1 MIGRSTGG
9 LITRPARR
17 FPSRVSALVLL
28 EPALFAL
35 DEQAAR
41 WAAAL
46 RRAVPAADPAD
57 ASRTVITE
65 ALGPGTWESF
75 PGEPRELFAGMGPG
89 GAGRDRG
96 ERARPLT
103 ESVLSL

>member
-75 PGEPRELFAGMGPG
+75 PGGRGSCSRAWAPAVPAEIAGSGL
-89 GAGRDRG
+89 D
-96 ERARPLT
+96 L
-103 ESVLSL
+103 

>member
-1 MIGRSTGG
+1 VIGRSTGG

-41 WAAAL
+41 WAAAPCGAGGGPRGRL
-46 RRAVPAADPAD
+46 ADGDHRGARPRDVGVVP
-57 ASRTVITE
+57 R
-65 ALGPGTWESF
+65 
-75 PGEPRELFAGMGPG
+75 EPRELFASMGPG